1 MIDMRSRAVHPRHS
15 LTERFRVHIPP
26 RLAPNKTRW
35 DCQLEHCAATS
46 RATRIG
52 AAEGGRAVEI
62 ARRVGDQVGYGTS
75 PVAAAG
81 EAVEHVQGPGGR
93 QLENPALP
101 AGAAA
106 IGGAVEIAGRV
117 GD

>member
-1 MIDMRSRAVHPRHS
+1 MIHISSRAAHPRHS
-15 LTERFRVHIPP
+15 LTERFRVHISP

-35 DCQLEHCAATS
+35 HRQLEHCAATP

-62 ARRVGDQVGYGTS
+62 ARRVGDQVGYG
-75 PVAAAG
+75 AASVGTAG
-81 EAVEHVQGPGGR
+81 EAVEHVQGPRGR
-93 QLENPALP
+93 QLENRALP

-106 IGGAVEIAGRV
+106 IGGAVEI
-117 GD
+117 